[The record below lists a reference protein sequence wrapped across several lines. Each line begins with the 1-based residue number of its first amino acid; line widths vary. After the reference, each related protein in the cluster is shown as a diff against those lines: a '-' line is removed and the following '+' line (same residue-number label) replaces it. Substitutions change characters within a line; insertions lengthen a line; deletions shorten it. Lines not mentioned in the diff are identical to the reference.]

1 MAPTDQ
7 VTGLTQVTGAGVEHV
22 LKEEED
28 GSMGDRLTRP
38 RSYGAS
44 ADGASADE
52 TRARQRQD
60 KSRDGAL
67 MDRI

>member
-28 GSMGDRLTRP
+28 GSMETDLRDQEAMERVLMRP
-38 RSYGAS
+38 EPGRGR
-44 ADGASADE
+44 
-52 TRARQRQD
+52 TRA
-60 KSRDGAL
+60 GTGL
-67 MDRI
+67 

>member
-28 GSMGDRLTRP
+28 GSMETDLRDQEAMERVLMERVLMRP
-38 RSYGAS
+38 EPGRGR
-44 ADGASADE
+44 
-52 TRARQRQD
+52 TRA
-60 KSRDGAL
+60 GTGL
-67 MDRI
+67 